1 MLENPSKVHLEL
13 EVQEVPHLELVRLVH
28 GQFQEEVEMPTS
40 LIHGEKPRARSLEL
54 AELQVLKQTCVLEC
68 WELRY
73 QFLELIDMGHVQQI
87 QEEEA

>member
-28 GQFQEEVEMPTS
+28 GQFQDEVEMPTS

-54 AELQVLKQTCVLEC
+54 AEL
-68 WELRY
+68 
-73 QFLELIDMGHVQQI
+73 
-87 QEEEA
+87 